1 MALAVEGS
9 RLITVDGIVYRW
21 RLRRRATYNQMRG
34 DTPLTL
40 AVERAESSGC
50 VLTAAVPD
58 VSHPASLFAGSSM
71 IVRPALVAAV
81 IRIAWAADGSPPSQA
96 HIPAQR
102 GERRSSGRGQDGDD
116 SRRPVGETG
125 TVSHWHVVD
134 QLPGDC
140 RASSDGGHVGRSE
153 PRSLGQPEAAA

>member
-40 AVERAESSGC
+40 AVERADSSGC

-81 IRIAWAADGSPPSQA
+81 IRIAL
-96 HIPAQR
+96 
-102 GERRSSGRGQDGDD
+102 GRGWKPAVTGPHSSSTWRAEIFRQR
-116 SRRPVGETG
+116 SRR
-125 TVSHWHVVD
+125 
-134 QLPGDC
+134 
-140 RASSDGGHVGRSE
+140 R
-153 PRSLGQPEAAA
+153 